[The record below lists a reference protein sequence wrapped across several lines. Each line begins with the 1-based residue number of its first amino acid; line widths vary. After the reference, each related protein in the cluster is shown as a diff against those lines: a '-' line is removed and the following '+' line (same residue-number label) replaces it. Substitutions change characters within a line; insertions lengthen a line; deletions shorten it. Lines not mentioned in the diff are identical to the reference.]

1 MRLLAGGLI
10 AGVILYFVPG
20 LHSGPAC
27 VAAGLLLAYLM
38 TLLGPRSIV
47 EKSAFALGAALIA
60 WVAGPRA
67 AYGQSLLAHLAGWL
81 AAGTAL
87 AFYLHPK
94 SE

>member
-1 MRLLAGGLI
+1 MRVIVGGLI

-20 LHSGPAC
+20 QRSGPAC
-27 VAAGLLLAYLM
+27 VAAGALSAMLLLLS
-38 TLLGPRSIV
+38 GPRSIV
-47 EKSAFALGAALIA
+47 EKVGVVLIAAAIA

-67 AYGQSLLAHLAGWL
+67 AYGQSLFAHLIGWT

-94 SE
+94 AE

>member
-1 MRLLAGGLI
+1 MRVLVGGLI

-27 VAAGLLLAYLM
+27 VAAGLLL
-38 TLLGPRSIV
+38 TLLLLLVGPRSIA
-47 EKSAFALGAALIA
+47 EKIGLALLVALIA
-60 WVAGPRA
+60 WLAGPRA
-67 AYGQSLLAHLAGWL
+67 AYGQSLLAHLLGWL
-81 AAGTAL
+81 AAGAAL

>member
-1 MRLLAGGLI
+1 ML
-10 AGVILYFVPG
+10 
-20 LHSGPAC
+20 
-27 VAAGLLLAYLM
+27 
-38 TLLGPRSIV
+38 LLGPRSIV
-47 EKSAFALGAALIA
+47 EKVAFALGVSLIA

-67 AYGQSLLAHLAGWL
+67 AYGQSLLWHLLGWL